1 MPDLK
6 SFLGKEPANN
16 YEGWEEVMGEYGCST
31 CDESSN
37 VAYFNEILGK
47 MVWICPN
54 KHETSFKL

>member
-1 MPDLK
+1 VN
-6 SFLGKEPANN
+6 GYA
-16 YEGWEEVMGEYGCST
+16 GWEEVMGDYGCSS

-37 VAYFNEILGK
+37 VAYFNEAVGK